1 MSLQPQS
8 FTGTAARVALRDHDD
23 GARRA
28 ARYADQQGA
37 VGESRAD
44 LPPGLRRAGRAQRRA
59 ADPAQF
65 FGQDQNALDRMS
77 TEFARTIVSAIL
89 EAF

>member
-1 MSLQPQS
+1 MTSVAAKLEAKYEGGMFGYSKKIQ
-8 FTGTAARVALRDHDD
+8 GTIKFDD
-23 GARRA
+23 ANERL
-28 ARYADQQGA
+28 
-37 VGESRAD
+37 V
-44 LPPGLRRAGRAQRRA
+44 
-59 ADPAQF
+59 F